1 MSFAVRNEGL
11 SGCAAGRAWVH
22 LPVAQLL
29 TGSSLL
35 GHQYWHSRSA
45 ANNVPTDWV
54 QFAVVTDIG
63 SQSGVV
69 FLQKCAFFPFGFLVG
84 KMRKLRIRG

>member
-29 TGSSLL
+29 PGSSLL
-35 GHQYWHSRSA
+35 GHRHWHSCSA
-45 ANNVPTDWV
+45 ANNVPTDLF
-54 QFAVVTDIG
+54 QFALVTDIG
-63 SQSGVV
+63 SKSGIV
-69 FLQKCAFFPFGFLVG
+69 F
-84 KMRKLRIRG
+84 